1 MGSENEKLK
10 NKEEEKNK
18 IEESKQENE
27 DNLETKNNLEE
38 VIEKLIK
45 ELKNKN
51 EIYI

>member
-10 NKEEEKNK
+10 KIEEEKNK

-51 EIYI
+51 EIFE

>member
-10 NKEEEKNK
+10 KIEEEKNK

-45 ELKNKN
+45 E
-51 EIYI
+51 